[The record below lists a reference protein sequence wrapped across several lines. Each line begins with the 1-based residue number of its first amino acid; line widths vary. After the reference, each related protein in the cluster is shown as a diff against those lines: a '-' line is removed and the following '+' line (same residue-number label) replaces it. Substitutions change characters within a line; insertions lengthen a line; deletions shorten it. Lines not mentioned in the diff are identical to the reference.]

1 MAFPIRPLTL
11 AKFGAWLFL
20 KEKLKTSTVSQYV
33 AIMDWWHCIKGLPD
47 PSKQL
52 LIKRFLVGLRKEA
65 PPPRQADPNR
75 FGQVLKIIQELEA
88 STPPAERVLLKVV
101 FFLAYYASLRVS
113 EYAATKAKHALSI
126 AKVSFSVVKAELK
139 AGLSLPSFKGI
150 ANVRLK

>member
-1 MAFPIRPLTL
+1 MFKYKQVLGKFQEFARSYRLTMAFPIRPLTL

-20 KEKLKTSTVSQYV
+20 KKKLKTSTVSQYV
-33 AIMDWWHCIKGLPD
+33 AIMGWWHCIKGLPD

-101 FFLAYYASLRVS
+101 FFLAYYASSGSVS
-113 EYAATKAKHALSI
+113 MR
-126 AKVSFSVVKAELK
+126 
-139 AGLSLPSFKGI
+139 LPRRSTPSP
-150 ANVRLK
+150 